1 MRGVPSISYNSLL
14 EDVKEVVSEMCKAGK
29 VHKNYVIK
37 NVKTRSKEVR
47 EEEYTDDE
55 IVMALTYL
63 MFSGIIKFEGDYILY
78 VARRQE

>member
-1 MRGVPSISYNSLL
+1 M
-14 EDVKEVVSEMCKAGK
+14 
-29 VHKNYVIK
+29 IK

-78 VARRQE
+78 VPRRQE